1 YGSTEPRAWGSTS
14 APQGRPKARIT
25 PHWGA
30 ARGVAPSVGVDIRIL
45 RGEADR
51 LIRFDDAFDASRM
64 PEMIEMRD
72 RFAHREK
79 SLLHVERPAKQHGY
93 HVGCRLRRLRA
104 HHSFGELV
112 QTRCV
117 MRPQLRNPQGNAAKW

>member
-1 YGSTEPRAWGSTS
+1 M
-14 APQGRPKARIT
+14 
-25 PHWGA
+25 
-30 ARGVAPSVGVDIRIL
+30 GVAPSVGVDIRIL

-64 PEMIEMRD
+64 PEMIEMRN

-79 SLLHVERPAKQHGY
+79 ALLHVERPAKQNRY
-93 HVGCRLRRLRA
+93 HVGRRLRRLRA
-104 HHSFGELV
+104 HDSFGELV

-117 MRPQLRNPQGNAAKW
+117 MRSPLSARAAAS